1 MEIRILLFLGL
12 VIFQVVL
19 NTAAIFCAYRLFAGL
34 STKLT
39 KTANDIRENTEARE
53 RISSMQIAAARA
65 AAITESAKRKM
76 VEFDPVLDRTHEGY
90 RRSLVTI
97 DSQLETTAEK
107 ITTAARN
114 IRDTIAKPAFA
125 VATFAA
131 GMTRV
136 LEETQPEE

>member
-1 MEIRILLFLGL
+1 MEIRIFLFLAL
-12 VIFQVVL
+12 VMITVVS
-19 NTAAIFCAYRLFAGL
+19 NTFAIFCAYRLFAGL
-34 STKLT
+34 TNKLT
-39 KTANDIRENTEARE
+39 KTVTDLRENSEAME
-53 RISSMQIAAARA
+53 WISSMQIAAARA
-65 AAITESAKRKM
+65 AAITESTKRKM
-76 VEFDPVLDRTHEGY
+76 VEFDPILDRTQEGY

-97 DSQLETTAEK
+97 DSKLETTAEQ

>member
-1 MEIRILLFLGL
+1 MEIRILVFLGL
-12 VIFQVVL
+12 VMFQVVV
-19 NTAAIFCAYRLFAGL
+19 NTAAIFGAYRLFAGL

-39 KTANDIRENTEARE
+39 KTATDIRENTEARE
-53 RISSMQIAAARA
+53 WISSMQIAAARA
-65 AAITESAKRKM
+65 AAITETTKRKM
-76 VEFDPVLDRTHEGY
+76 VEFDPVLDRTQEGY

-97 DSQLETTAEK
+97 DSKLETTAEK